1 MNRLLIVDD
10 EKFTV
15 DGLYEMIEDTPELEL
30 DLYRA
35 YSPEEALEWLS
46 RTKIDIVLSDVRMP
60 GMTGLELQ
68 QRIIAQW
75 PRCKIIFLTGIHNLE
90 TAQLAVRS
98 GSIDYILKTEG
109 DEAIIRSIRKAIDS
123 LAEESQSSQFMLQAK
138 ERMSRALPLLH
149 RDWVM
154 SLLELQSSVTAAKLQ
169 ELHIPLSSELPVIP
183 LIGRVDQWQNT
194 AGYQDQSLLLY
205 AVQNIA
211 SEYYGSQSFF
221 SVSLDMHHFICL
233 VQPSTEA
240 MAAVMKPE
248 AEQWRDTL
256 SFVQGTMLSVQQ
268 TCDRLLKLP
277 VSLICGAGAVSWQQ
291 LPSIYGQMRKQLLVG
306 LGSRDRMLLILDQQQ
321 AEGEEAAEQ
330 PQPALPPL
338 RTMTTQLERLL
349 ELGDADE
356 FAVTVKQYAALPT
369 QYADY
374 ALVYY
379 AVASVLLSQLTQ
391 GEARQADPG
400 TNDTVNDIDIDTLM
414 NLAAHK
420 SREAALQ
427 FLLSTAATV
436 YERRNSMQSERT
448 NQLICKLHQFIRSNL
463 GGDLSLTRLS
473 EVVYLNPAYLSVLYK
488 QQTGRNLSD
497 YIAELRLDKAKE
509 LLLATPFKI
518 HEIADKVGFETSGYF
533 TRFFKKRLQMTP
545 QEYRA
550 KE

>member
-15 DGLYEMIEDTPELEL
+15 DGLYEMIEDTPDLEL

-68 QRIIAQW
+68 QRIVAQW

-109 DEAIIRSIRKAIDS
+109 DEAIIRSIQKAIDS
-123 LAEESQSSQFMLQAK
+123 LAEESESSQFMLQAK

-154 SLLELQSSVTAAKLQ
+154 SLLELQSSVTYAKLQ
-169 ELHIPLSSELPVIP
+169 EVHIPLSSELPVIP

-211 SEYYGSQSFF
+211 AEYYASLSFF

-233 VQPSTEA
+233 IQPSLEA
-240 MAAVMKPE
+240 VASASKPE
-248 AEQWRDTL
+248 SELWRDTV

-277 VSLICGAGAVSWQQ
+277 VSLICGAGAVGWQQ
-291 LPSIYGQMRKQLLVG
+291 LPHVYGQMRKQLLVG

-321 AEGEEAAEQ
+321 EEGEEAADQ
-330 PQPALPPL
+330 SQPALPPL
-338 RTMTTQLERLL
+338 RTMTAQLERLL
-349 ELGDADE
+349 EVGGAEE
-356 FAVTVKQYAALPT
+356 FAAKVKQYAALPT

-391 GEARQADPG
+391 AEARQDEPAA
-400 TNDTVNDIDIDTLM
+400 TDIDIDMLM

-420 SREAALQ
+420 SREAAVQ
-427 FLLSTAATV
+427 FLLSTAAAIH
-436 YERRNSMQSERT
+436 ERRSRVQSERT
-448 NQLICKLHQFIRSNL
+448 HQLICKLHQFIRGNL

>member
-68 QRIIAQW
+68 QRIVAQW

-149 RDWVM
+149 RDFVM
-154 SLLELQSSVTAAKLQ
+154 SLLELQTSVTAAKLE
-169 ELHIPLSSELPVIP
+169 ELQIMLSSELPVIP
-183 LIGRVDQWQNT
+183 LIGRIDQWRD

-211 SEYYGSQSFF
+211 SEYYASQAFF
-221 SVSLDMHHFICL
+221 TVSLDMHHFICL
-233 VQPSTEA
+233 IQPKLEA
-240 MAAVMKPE
+240 MDICASSTSST
-248 AEQWRDTL
+248 WRDAV
-256 SFVQGTMLSVQQ
+256 SFVQGTMPSIQQ
-268 TCDRLLKLP
+268 TCDKLLKLP
-277 VSLICGAGAVSWQQ
+277 VSLICGAGAAMWQQ
-291 LPSIYGQMRKQLLVG
+291 LPRVYGQMRKQLLVG

-321 AEGEEAAEQ
+321 EEGEADGTLQTQ
-330 PQPALPPL
+330 PELPTL
-338 RTMTTQLERLL
+338 RTITTRLERLL
-349 ELGDADE
+349 EVGDLAE
-356 FAVTVKQYAALPT
+356 FAAAVKQYAALPT

-374 ALVYY
+374 AMVYY
-379 AVASVLLSQLTQ
+379 AIASVLLSQLTQ
-391 GEARQADPG
+391 GEARADEG
-400 TNDTVNDIDIDTLM
+400 GANVDIDALM

-420 SREAALQ
+420 SRDAALDY
-427 FLLSTAATV
+427 LLGAAAVV
-436 YERRNSMQSERT
+436 YERRSSMQSERT
-448 NQLICKLHQFIRSNL
+448 NQLLSKLHQYIRSNL

-509 LLLATPFKI
+509 LLLASPFKI

>member
-15 DGLYEMIEDTPELEL
+15 DGLYEMIEDTPGLEL

-68 QRIIAQW
+68 QRIVAQW

-123 LAEESQSSQFMLQAK
+123 LEEESQSSQFMLQAK

-149 RDWVM
+149 RDFVM
-154 SLLELQSSVTAAKLQ
+154 SLLELQPALATAAKLQ
-169 ELHIPLSSELPVIP
+169 ELQIPLSSELPVIP
-183 LIGRVDQWQNT
+183 LIGRIDQWRD

-211 SEYYGSQSFF
+211 SEYYASQSFF
-221 SVSLDMHHFICL
+221 TVSLDMHHFICL
-233 VQPSTEA
+233 IQPG
-240 MAAVMKPE
+240 PE
-248 AEQWRDTL
+248 AVAASTSTSSMWRDTV
-256 SFVQGTMLSVQQ
+256 SFVQGTMPSIQQ
-268 TCDRLLKLP
+268 TCEKLLKLP
-277 VSLICGAGAVSWQQ
+277 VSLICGAGAAAWQQ
-291 LPSIYGQMRKQLLVG
+291 LPRVYGQMRKQLLVG
-306 LGSRDRMLLILDQQQ
+306 LGSRDRMLLIQDQQL
-321 AEGEEAAEQ
+321 EELEALE

-338 RTMTTQLERLL
+338 RTITAQLERLI
-349 ELGDADE
+349 ENGDLAE
-356 FAVTVKQYAALPT
+356 FAAVVKQYAALPT

-379 AVASVLLSQLTQ
+379 TVASVLLSQLMQ
-391 GEARQADPG
+391 GKAREDEAVTA
-400 TNDTVNDIDIDTLM
+400 IDIDALM

-420 SREAALQ
+420 SRDAALHY
-427 FLLSTAATV
+427 LLSAAGAV
-436 YERRNSMQSERT
+436 YERRSTMQSERT
-448 NQLICKLHQFIRSNL
+448 NQLICKLHQYIRSNL

-518 HEIADKVGFETSGYF
+518 HEIADKIGFETSGYF